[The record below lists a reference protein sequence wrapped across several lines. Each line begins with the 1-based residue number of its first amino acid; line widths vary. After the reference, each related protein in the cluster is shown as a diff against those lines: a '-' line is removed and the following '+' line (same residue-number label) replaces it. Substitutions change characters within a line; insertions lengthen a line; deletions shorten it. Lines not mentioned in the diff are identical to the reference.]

1 MVNNE
6 NVFLELME
14 WRIKKINIIV
24 LLAVIKAINY
34 IAKKTSLIL
43 TGH

>member
-1 MVNNE
+1 MVNND

-34 IAKKTSLIL
+34 IAKK
-43 TGH
+43 HH